1 LEAEPLSINPD
12 EVFMNSSYPAIAVIF
27 SGPSGVGKTT
37 ICQHLYAL
45 SDKIHFSVSCTTRS
59 PRPGEQAG
67 IHYHFLSI
75 EEFNRRE
82 EAGEFLEHAQIHR
95 NSYGTL
101 RSEVTP
107 HLDAGRDVILDIDV
121 QGARQIL
128 QNLDGQ
134 ELSSRFIS
142 VFLLPPSFAVLEQRL
157 RGRNTEAEAEI
168 SLRLEH
174 ARRELQHWRE
184 YDYVLINQE
193 GEEEQ
198 TARQLWSVMQG
209 ARCRSCLQ
217 GKEFWNE

>member
-1 LEAEPLSINPD
+1 MTNQKF
-12 EVFMNSSYPAIAVIF
+12 FMNSTYPAIAVIF

-45 SDKIHFSVSCTTRS
+45 SDNIHFSVSCTTRS

-67 IHYHFLSI
+67 IHYHYLSP
-75 EEFNRRE
+75 EEFQRRN
-82 EAGEFLEHAQIHR
+82 EAGEFLEHAQIHQH
-95 NSYGTL
+95 SYGTL

-128 QNLDGQ
+128 RNLHGQ
-134 ELSSRFIS
+134 ALAARFIS
-142 VFLLPPSFAVLEQRL
+142 VFLLPPSFAQLEQRL
-157 RGRNTEAEAEI
+157 RGRNTEDAAEI
-168 SLRLEH
+168 SRRLEH

-193 GEEEQ
+193 EEEEK
-198 TARQLWSVMQG
+198 TARQLWAIMQG
-209 ARCRSCLQ
+209 ARCRSCIQ